1 MTLQL
6 GLHQYKVALFVD
18 HFVEGDEGSYRPKWS
33 KLLQNNREWQWLW
46 EETSVLKVMSSNPST
61 IYWMDIFS
69 HTFDVQ
75 IVMFVWKDRNKRK
88 RGLGWLFQAE
98 KHKLHFQV
106 SFRAWNSHFWR
117 KKNFHQSLNTN
128 WKFISVLP
136 RMELT
141 PVWTHPISHAHI
153 PTSYIHTAYHYYYT
167 HTRQRYERLFVRDRI

>member
-98 KHKLHFQV
+98 K
-106 SFRAWNSHFWR
+106 
-117 KKNFHQSLNTN
+117 FHQSLNTN